1 MPRPWALY
9 QRHASFVLGF
19 HGTERAVVDQVVGRK
34 TAHLK
39 KSEGRFEWLGHG
51 IYFWENDPQR
61 GLEWADHGNTK
72 RKIEHPDVVG
82 AIIDLGL
89 CLDLTTR
96 IGLDEVAEAF
106 ATLRDSYATAGL
118 ELPKNTGGDDNV
130 RRELD
135 CQVIQA
141 VHAYRQERNMPDY
154 DSVRAPF
161 LEDRRVYPGAE
172 FRTGNHIQICVVK
185 PENCIKG
192 YFRPISGAPV
202 T

>member
-1 MPRPWALY
+1 M
-9 QRHASFVLGF
+9 LGF

-34 TAHLK
+34 TTHLK
-39 KSEGRFEWLGHG
+39 KSDGRFEWLGHG

-72 RKIEHPDVVG
+72 RRIEHPDVVG

-141 VHAYRQERNMPDY
+141 VHAYRQERKMPDY

-192 YFRPISGAPV
+192 YFRPISGMPV

>member
-1 MPRPWALY
+1 M
-9 QRHASFVLGF
+9 LGF
-19 HGTERAVVDQVVGRK
+19 HGTERTVVDHVVSRK
-34 TAHLK
+34 TGHLK

-172 FRTGNHIQICVVK
+172 FRVGNHIQICIVK

-192 YFRPISGAPV
+192 YFRPITDAP
-202 T
+202 TT